1 MPRITQTKIQKEFS
15 FSTGSWLHWSDE
27 SKQPEEH
34 FQSESEESQSID
46 SDHSSDFWY
55 HWSPEID
62 RMIIARRATHL
73 KEFEEHIQN
82 TTKQVNTKIEQQR
95 SGSQINELNLLGSIL
110 KNATPTFLERIVPYK
125 PNIKAKTKT

>member
-1 MPRITQTKIQKEFS
+1 MQVEYKMPRITQNKIQNVFS
-15 FSTGSWLHWSDE
+15 FSTGSWLNWSDE

-62 RMIIARRATHL
+62 KMIIKTRATYLENL
-73 KEFEEHIQN
+73 KR
-82 TTKQVNTKIEQQR
+82 K
-95 SGSQINELNLLGSIL
+95 S
-110 KNATPTFLERIVPYK
+110 LEMG
-125 PNIKAKTKT
+125 